1 MKTFI
6 RTLIV
11 ILSLTVLISARAV
24 DTADLFLKAYFLIQD
39 GDASEKG
46 DDRAKAAE
54 KYADAYKI
62 LRQIQKNDSEW
73 NPNIIAYRTKYAGEH
88 VVKNGGKIPT
98 DEEIAASVPQ
108 PAETPAPSAP
118 ATATPPSAP
127 EPAAPVAAKVDETP
141 KTSFPA
147 GTDSV
152 SASRIAALEKELE
165 DTRVELKKIQ
175 QDKVDLEARLKKA
188 EDDLKM
194 AGSGGDER
202 VQALLQ
208 ENNKLKQN
216 LSDAETK
223 LKGLPSSTGDIASL
237 RAELEQAQKSIENL
251 KKENEDLRA
260 ANDSLKRDLEDTRAQ
275 LKMGG
280 GSSAPL
286 SPEALQTL
294 QKENALL
301 RNIVERHF
309 QEDSRRA
316 AARDILT
323 AELKELGTRTD
334 SIRAQLEVLKTPLS
348 PLSDDERNLLKMSGA
363 ASIRSTSEDPNKLSG
378 VVTAAKR
385 NAPAESTKLS
395 GDNAVLASDAKRL
408 FSKGDLNG
416 AAAKYEMIIKNDP
429 RNIFAL
435 SNLGV
440 IRFRQERIPEA
451 EKALRQALALDPQD
465 AFSLSVLGI
474 VHYKNNKY
482 DEAISTL
489 TRAISINP
497 NNPETHNYLGITYS
511 QKGYQEAAEKE
522 LMKALELQPD
532 YPDAHF
538 NLAVVLTSQTP
549 PSTELAK
556 KHYKKAVE
564 LGIAKDS
571 EFEKLLNK
579 S

>member
-1 MKTFI
+1 MKTLI
-6 RTLIV
+6 RSLII
-11 ILSLTVLISARAV
+11 ILSLTVLISVRAA

-39 GDASEKG
+39 GDAAEKG
-46 DDRAKAAE
+46 DDRVKASE
-54 KYADAYKI
+54 KYGEAYKI
-62 LRQIQKNDSEW
+62 LRQIQKSDAEW

-88 VVKNGGKIPT
+88 IVKNGGKIPS
-98 DEEIAASVPQ
+98 DEEIAASSPQ
-108 PAETPAPSAP
+108 PTEAPATTAAPSIPAPSP
-118 ATATPPSAP
+118 VT
-127 EPAAPVAAKVDETP
+127 EPAPPAVTKVDETP
-141 KTSFPA
+141 KTTLPA
-147 GTDSV
+147 PTDSV
-152 SASRIAALEKELE
+152 SASRIASLERELE

-175 QDKVDLEARLKKA
+175 QDKADLETRLTKA
-188 EDDLKM
+188 EADLKV
-194 AGSGGDER
+194 AGMSGDDR
-202 VQALLQ
+202 VQMLLQ

-216 LSDAETK
+216 LSDAEAR
-223 LKGLPSSTGDIASL
+223 LKGLPSSSGDIVSL
-237 RAELEQAQKSIENL
+237 RAELDQAQKSIENL

-260 ANDSLKRDLEDTRAQ
+260 ANDSLKRDLEDSRAQ

-280 GSSAPL
+280 GGAPL

-301 RNIVERHF
+301 RSIVERHF

-323 AELKELGTRTD
+323 TELKELGTRTD

-348 PLSDDERNLLKMSGA
+348 PLSEDERNLLKMPAGA
-363 ASIRSTSEDPNKLSG
+363 VIRSTSEDPNKLSG

-385 NAPAESTKLS
+385 STPEATKLT
-395 GDNAVLASDAKRL
+395 GDNSILAGDAKRM

-416 AAAKYEMIIKNDP
+416 AAAKYEMIVKNDP
-429 RNIFAL
+429 KNIFAL

-440 IRFRQERIPEA
+440 IRFRQDRIQEA

-474 VHYKNNKY
+474 VHYKNNKF

-522 LMKALELQPD
+522 LMKAIELQPD

-564 LGIAKDS
+564 LGITKDA